1 MVQCP
6 FGAIIDKSYIVD
18 VIQMLM
24 GADKWGLH
32 VYAVLAP
39 SFVGQF
45 SCTPGQMVSALK
57 EMGFYDVAE
66 VALGADLTAKAE
78 AAEFDERGGEP
89 MTSSCC
95 PAFVAY
101 VERHMPDMV
110 PKVSTTPS
118 PMVMLGRY
126 IKDRDPLARVVFIG
140 PCVAKKREFHLGRTR
155 SSIDLVITF
164 EELYSMLAA
173 KDIDVS
179 KMPEATLDH
188 ASGFGRSFAASG
200 GVAAA
205 VGQALKEMG
214 STVEARTLPCSGIE
228 ECKIALLKMS
238 KGMLPENFIEGM
250 ACQGGCVQGPAVI
263 MRSPKNKAEVSKHAK
278 QAGDRTINGAI
289 DQAGGTGE
297 PGSSEKKPGGAVE
310 KNRVAVE

>member
-1 MVQCP
+1 MY
-6 FGAIIDKSYIVD
+6 AI
-18 VIQMLM
+18 
-24 GADKWGLH
+24 
-32 VYAVLAP
+32 LAP
-39 SFVGQF
+39 AFVGQF
-45 SCTPGQMVSALK
+45 GCTPGQMAAALK

-95 PAFVAY
+95 PAFVAF

-110 PKVSTTPS
+110 SKVSTTPS
-118 PMVMLGRY
+118 PMVMIGRY

-155 SSIDLVITF
+155 SSVDLVLTF
-164 EELYSMLAA
+164 EELYAMLTA
-173 KDIDVS
+173 KDIDVT
-179 KMPEATLDH
+179 KMPEAPLDH
-188 ASGFGRSFAASG
+188 ASGFGRNFAASG

-214 STVEARTLPCSGIE
+214 SSVEARTLPCSGIE

-238 KGMLPENFIEGM
+238 KGVLPENFIEGM

-263 MRSPKNKAEVSKHAK
+263 MRSPKNKVEVTKHAK
-278 QAGDRTINGAI
+278 QAGERTINDAVNN
-289 DQAGGTGE
+289 AGGSAE
-297 PGSSEKKPGGAVE
+297 SDSSESKPGGAVE
-310 KNRVAVE
+310 KNRVAVDQA